1 MEEIFSFQLT
11 ALDPGRLCAQVSL
24 ALEKRTETVS
34 RQKNPKMWELVDK
47 LNGAEKVSQA
57 VREKRKK
64 RRTFLGLVN
73 WLLGVFLLLPGLMDP
88 KTLLLPLI
96 VGAVGFGAGTVILWR
111 NWRGVLGILNLLMG
125 GLLCWGGL
133 MNVQQLG
140 RLLVLGAAGVVI
152 GFAAL
157 LTRKRKKI
165 TSFDRAARKL
175 LDERADRTGMEKVR
189 VTFSNQG
196 MTVAQEGEEGSVVG
210 WDSFEIVLET
220 EDLLLPVF
228 QEAVIILQKS
238 DLLAGTISG
247 LRALL
252 EQKVPYVQTK

>member
-34 RQKNPKMWELVDK
+34 RQKNPKMW
-47 LNGAEKVSQA
+47 
-57 VREKRKK
+57 
-64 RRTFLGLVN
+64 
-73 WLLGVFLLLPGLMDP
+73 
-88 KTLLLPLI
+88 
-96 VGAVGFGAGTVILWR
+96 R

-140 RLLVLGAAGVVI
+140 GLLVLGAAGVVI

-175 LDERADRTGMEKVR
+175 LDERAGRTGMEKVW

-238 DLLAGTISG
+238 DLLTGTIPG

>member
-34 RQKNPKMWELVDK
+34 RQKNPKMW
-47 LNGAEKVSQA
+47 
-57 VREKRKK
+57 
-64 RRTFLGLVN
+64 
-73 WLLGVFLLLPGLMDP
+73 
-88 KTLLLPLI
+88 
-96 VGAVGFGAGTVILWR
+96 R

-140 RLLVLGAAGVVI
+140 GLLVLGAAGVVI
-152 GFAAL
+152 GFA
-157 LTRKRKKI
+157 
-165 TSFDRAARKL
+165 RKL
-175 LDERADRTGMEKVR
+175 LDERAGRTGMEKVR
-189 VTFSNQG
+189 VTFSDQG

-210 WDSFEIVLET
+210 WDSFEMVLET

-238 DLLAGTISG
+238 DLLTGTISG